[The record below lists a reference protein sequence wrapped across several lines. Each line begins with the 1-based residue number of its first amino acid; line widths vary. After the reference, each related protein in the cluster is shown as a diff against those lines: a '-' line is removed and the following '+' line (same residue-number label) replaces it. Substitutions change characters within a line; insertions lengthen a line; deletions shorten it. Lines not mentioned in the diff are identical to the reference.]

1 MPRQTS
7 EKVEKQ
13 IPPRPEGLVVMTKLN
28 QDAPR
33 HRKLRIGVRLKVR
46 PFATLWYS
54 RCAGSAYPLTRFIG
68 LPASLHYEDP
78 NLGSHRHFP
87 GDP

>member
-1 MPRQTS
+1 
-7 EKVEKQ
+7 
-13 IPPRPEGLVVMTKLN
+13 MTKLN

-46 PFATLWYS
+46 LFTALWYS
-54 RCAGSAYPLTRFIG
+54 RLAGSASRVTTFIG

-78 NLGSHRHFP
+78 NLGSHRRFP
-87 GDP
+87 GDPRT